1 MASESTCAKGE
12 VTRAAAVKE
21 HARVQGF
28 DACGVAAAGPADPGG
43 KLREWLDRGYHAD
56 MDWLARTSA
65 IRRDVR
71 EKLPGAA
78 SVVVVAR
85 NYYKPAPPEAQGQDR
100 GAPLTPG
107 ETKGAVA
114 RYAWGRDYHRVMAK
128 PLKRLAAH
136 IDTLEPGAQSYASID
151 SGPVLERTWAER
163 AGVGWVGKN
172 SLILRRDMGS
182 WFCLGVIITTARLE
196 PDRPAPGYC
205 GSCRLCIDACPTGAI
220 VEEGVVDARRCISY
234 HTIENRED
242 IPESVGSRMGAW
254 VFGCDI
260 CQEVC
265 PWNRKTPVSDDSDFE
280 PRPGQAAPDLKE
292 LAQSDEAAFR
302 DRFSGSPLMRA
313 KHAGMVRN
321 ARIAIQNIDQA
332 KPGGGESF

>member
-1 MASESTCAKGE
+1 MANESTCANSSAVTG

-21 HARVQGF
+21 HARLQGF

-65 IRRDVR
+65 IRLDVR

-100 GAPLTPG
+100 TVPLPSSEAT
-107 ETKGAVA
+107 GAVA

-128 PLKRLAAH
+128 PLKRLAAY

-182 WFCLGVIITTARLE
+182 WFCLGAIITTARLE
-196 PDRPAPGYC
+196 PDHPTPGYC

-220 VEEGVVDARRCISY
+220 VEESVVDARRCISY
-234 HTIENRED
+234 HTIENREN
-242 IPESVGSRMGAW
+242 IPQSVGSRMGGW

-265 PWNRKTPVSDDSDFE
+265 PWNRKTPVSDEPDFE

-292 LAQSDEAAFR
+292 LAQSDEDAFR
-302 DRFSGSPLMRA
+302 ARFSGSPLMRA

-321 ARIAIQNIDQA
+321 ARIAIQNVEQA
-332 KPGGGESF
+332 EPGR

>member
-1 MASESTCAKGE
+1 MATDSLSSDNGI
-12 VTRAAAVKE
+12 TRAAAVKE
-21 HARVQGF
+21 HARSQGF
-28 DACGVAAAGPADPGG
+28 DACGVAAAGPADPEG
-43 KLREWLDRGYHAD
+43 KLRAWLDRGYHAG

-65 IRRDVR
+65 IRQDVR

-85 NYYKPAPPEAQGQDR
+85 NYYKPAPLEAQAQDR
-100 GAPLTPG
+100 SAPLTPG

-128 PLKRLAAH
+128 PLKRLAAY
-136 IDTLEPGAQSYASID
+136 IETLEPGAQSYTSID

-196 PDRPAPGYC
+196 PDHPTRGYC

-220 VEEGVVDARRCISY
+220 VEEGVVDAGRCISY
-234 HTIENRED
+234 HTIENRGD

-265 PWNRKTPVSDDSDFE
+265 PWNRKTPVSDEPDFE
-280 PRPGQAAPDLKE
+280 PRTGQAAPDLEE
-292 LAQSDEAAFR
+292 LAELGEDTFR

-321 ARIAIQNIDQA
+321 ARIAIQNTQQF
-332 KPGGGESF
+332 KPRCG